1 VFKLETTGKESVLYS
16 FGTNTG
22 DGLYPFAGLVRDAK
36 GNLYG
41 TAELGGANGP
51 GVVFEVTPTGTE
63 TVVHSFT
70 GTDGSYPLAGLVQ
83 DAKGNLYGTATEG
96 GAHNDGVVFKLTP

>member
-1 VFKLETTGKESVLYS
+1 MHS
-16 FGTNTG
+16 FG
-22 DGLYPFAGLVRDAK
+22 
-36 GNLYG
+36 
-41 TAELGGANGP
+41 
-51 GVVFEVTPTGTE
+51 
-63 TVVHSFT
+63 